1 MEQKVLNGILQDI
14 IAGIKAAQNSIRIP
28 GAAIIPE
35 DTDLHIHVELSSH
48 SYVRS
53 SFDIPV
59 RISARREPDAA
70 EDHPQSEILSR
81 NIRDT
86 DLPTRIKNALSY
98 RDIKTVRGMVNIP
111 NGDYLLGCRSIGRGG
126 VSQAEAWLESHGLS
140 FGMFNQ

>member
-1 MEQKVLNGILQDI
+1 MEQKVLNNLLQDI

-48 SYVRS
+48 SYVRA

-59 RISARREPDAA
+59 KISALPEPDAA
-70 EDHPQSEILSR
+70 EDHPQSAILNTEIR
-81 NIRDT
+81 ET
-86 DLPTRIKNALSY
+86 DLTTRIKYALSSI
-98 RDIKTVRGMVNIP
+98 DAKTVRDMVNIP
-111 NGDYLLGCRSIGRGG
+111 DAKELLRCRSVGHKSI
-126 VSQAEAWLESHGLS
+126 SQAEAWLESHGLS